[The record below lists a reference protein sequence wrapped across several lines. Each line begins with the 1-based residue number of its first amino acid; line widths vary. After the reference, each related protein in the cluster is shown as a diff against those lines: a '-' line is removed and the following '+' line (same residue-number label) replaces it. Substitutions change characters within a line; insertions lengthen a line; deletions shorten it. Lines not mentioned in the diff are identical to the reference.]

1 MPCPNSQPRVK
12 AFIAL
17 ISLMVCGL
25 FSSPLALAQTDD
37 IAESFTRISAEEAQQ
52 LRAVLAKPV
61 PSMDKRRD
69 DGALNKLFNEKQAA
83 ARRLSDLDAEIA
95 VLREAVSALPNVFP
109 FKPSLAMRLYERG
122 GADQE
127 ANALMRQA
135 IAGAGE
141 VGAIYWTSLF
151 ACKWL
156 DQGKPEEATRMAEE
170 VKSKI
175 QVAKS
180 TPREMQGQI
189 DLIRATRNTQVCI
202 YRLKS
207 RLGHR
212 DLAIEAATQALAA
225 AREAEVLMQKMP
237 APSHTMQIYV
247 RQDLA
252 SSLSLVLQAYRNAG
266 RLSDAEQALREYIAY
281 SKTQRLPPRVLSFI
295 YSNAA
300 SLRFSQREFAQSE
313 ALYRKA
319 DEMLARV
326 GDPEASLDRARA
338 SRGLISSLLAQA
350 KWEVALVERQRLD
363 KLVEIEPKLK
373 SHIGSN
379 FDSGMLYFGNRQY
392 VRAADYFAKAANFDR
407 ATLGESHFAVAVSLG
422 MQGAALWRAGDAAS
436 RAAALPLL
444 KAAVQAYMLPAN
456 ADYLENIGTRK
467 ERREDVFAAYLEA
480 LALTPGEDPTQA
492 MGAADWVRSG
502 TVQEALNDAAV
513 RAAARTPALAQ
524 LVRQEQDLKLQIV
537 GLRNALGEEAAQ
549 TLSKSRETI
558 ASLERERIKL
568 QADIKSAMPDYDLL
582 VRPTAPSVK
591 QIAQRLDSDQAMLLL
606 LPTADAVYVWA
617 LSADRPPAFVRADM
631 SALTLKTLVEKLRRQ
646 LDFGNLDG
654 GGTRFDSA
662 AAFQLYN
669 TLLAPV
675 ASAWRGKPQLIVAA
689 GGVLG
694 QIPFGLLQT
703 RVGAGFDSKAPWLI
717 KDAAVT
723 QIPSLSAWL
732 AIQSLAPG
740 ISANQSFAAWGDPV
754 FRSQSDKT
762 SSRNGTRSQTKGSG
776 DLALDLDAL
785 SLPAVSGLRY
795 ADIPPLPETRDELLA
810 IAKTLKSDPARDLYL
825 GARATRDSVLAAN
838 NDGSLQ
844 NKRVIAF
851 ATHGLVAG
859 ELPRLT
865 QPALALAA
873 TEDAEKNP
881 LAPLLTLED
890 VLTLKLNADWVVLS
904 ACNTASGDGKGE
916 EALSG
921 LARGFFYAGSR
932 SVLVTHWAVESDSA
946 KLLTTSTFAHY
957 AANPKAPKAE
967 SLRQAML
974 KVMAN
979 PKYAHPAFWA
989 PYALVG
995 DGGR

>member
-1 MPCPNSQPRVK
+1 MLCPISPPRLK
-12 AFIAL
+12 AL
-17 ISLMVCGL
+17 IACICLLVCGL
-25 FSSPLALAQTDD
+25 WCSPPSHAQTDD
-37 IAESFTRISAEEAQQ
+37 IAESFTKISAEEAQQ
-52 LRAVLAKPV
+52 LRAILAKPV
-61 PSMDKRRD
+61 PFIGKQRD
-69 DGALNKLFNEKQAA
+69 NTALNNHFNEKQAA

-95 VLREAVSALPNVFP
+95 VLREAVSTLPNSLR
-109 FKPSLAMRLYERG
+109 FKHNLAMRLYERG

-135 IAGAGE
+135 IAGSDE
-141 VGAIYWTSLF
+141 IGAIFRSSLF
-151 ACKWL
+151 ACKLL
-156 DQGKPEEATRMAEE
+156 DQGKPQEATRMTEE
-170 VKSKI
+170 VRSKI

-180 TPREMQGQI
+180 TPRDMQGQL
-189 DLIRATRNTQVCI
+189 DLIRASRHTHACM
-202 YRLKS
+202 YRLEL

-212 DLAIEAATQALAA
+212 DLAIEAATQAVAA
-225 AREAEVLMQKMP
+225 AREAEVLMLKMP
-237 APSHTMQIYV
+237 APSPSMPIYV
-247 RQDLA
+247 RQELA
-252 SSLSLVLQAYRNAG
+252 ASLSMLLQAYRYAG
-266 RLSDAEQALREYIAY
+266 RLNDAEQALKEYIAY
-281 SKTQRLPPRVLSFI
+281 SKAQRLPPRMLSFI
-295 YSNAA
+295 YSSAA

-313 ALYRKA
+313 VLNRKA

-326 GDPEASLDRARA
+326 GDPETSLDRAHA
-338 SRGLISSLLAQA
+338 SRDLIGSLLAQA
-350 KWEVALVERQRLD
+350 KWDAALAERQRLD
-363 KLVEIEPKLK
+363 KLADSEPKLK
-373 SHIGSN
+373 GHIGNN
-379 FDSGMLYFGNRQY
+379 FDSGVLYFGNRQY
-392 VRAADYFAKAANFDR
+392 TKAADYFAKAANFDT
-407 ATLGESHFAVAVSLG
+407 AILGENHFNVAVSQG
-422 MQGAALWRAGDAAS
+422 MQGAALWRAGDTAS
-436 RAAALPLL
+436 RAASLPLL
-444 KAAVQAYMLPAN
+444 KAAVRAYMLPAN

-524 LVRQEQDLKLQIV
+524 LVRQEQDLKLQIL

-558 ASLERERIKL
+558 AGLERERIKL
-568 QADIKSAMPDYDLL
+568 QADIKSAMPDYDQL

-617 LSADRPPAFVRADM
+617 VSADRPAAFVRAEM
-631 SALTLKTLVEKLRRQ
+631 SAQTLKTLVEKLRRQ
-646 LDFGNLDG
+646 LDFGNPDG

-662 AAFQLYN
+662 NAFQLYN

-703 RVGAGFDSKAPWLI
+703 RAGAGFDSKAPWLI
-717 KDAAVT
+717 KDAAIT
-723 QIPSLSAWL
+723 QVPSLSAWL
-732 AIQSLAPG
+732 AIQAMAPSV
-740 ISANQSFAAWGDPV
+740 SANQSFAAWGDPV
-754 FRSQSDKT
+754 FRSQSGKT
-762 SSRNGTRSQTKGSG
+762 SSRSGTRSQAKGSG
-776 DLALDLDAL
+776 DLPLDLDAL
-785 SLPAVSGLRY
+785 SLPAASGLRY

-810 IAKTLKSDPARDLYL
+810 IAKILKSDPARDLYL
-825 GARATRDSVLAAN
+825 GGRATRDSVLAASS
-838 NDGSLQ
+838 DGSLQ

-873 TEDAEKNP
+873 TDDAEQNP

-946 KLLTTSTFAHY
+946 KLLTTNTFAHY